1 MVSVARDCAMEFVGK
16 EWEAEVRVAYLQLA
30 RSSLVAGLDFL
41 DSSNQSI
48 ASNYVSMAIDL
59 IDAEVSRLKAA

>member
-1 MVSVARDCAMEFVGK
+1 MEFVGK

-59 IDAEVSRLKAA
+59 IDAEVSRLKAS